1 MDAAGIAERT
11 RPPATAEANGRAPE
25 PHPLADPTM
34 TRAAREARAAW
45 RRAAPE
51 AWRCEL
57 EALYYYTPEYPY
69 DPGHEYEPDW
79 TTDPDYGIDGL
90 HRCRFDADGIRI
102 MADIRAREI
111 QRTARN
117 TTFDKLGDCVEVE
130 TSVHYLAPDNVVRW
144 VLPDLM
150 VLPQVGLLGMATS
163 PDRAL
168 RLDQGAPPPA
178 LILEILSYGGLQRDL
193 EDKRQLYADLGVREY
208 LVYDLGG
215 KRRRRSPRELL
226 LYRLEG
232 GLYHKVDPAPKET
245 ALDPD
250 VHWSDVFS
258 AYIRMMPDPQ
268 EKFSELPEEQRPPP
282 RFQWWDEEQ
291 ERWRDRQTDA
301 EHEQDR
307 VVQERDRVAQERD
320 QAVQE
325 RDQAA
330 QERDQ
335 AAQERNRLVDLL
347 HQLLPAQLDADL
359 RARIIARWQED
370 GPPTDAVARILAVRE
385 APDAWRTL
393 LLPDEFDDDHGP
405 DHLTPPRKPSS
416 P

>member
-1 MDAAGIAERT
+1 MDAAGIVERT

-130 TSVHYLAPDNVVRW
+130 TSVRYLAPDNVVRW

-168 RLDQGAPPPA
+168 RLDRGAPPPA

-215 KRRRRSPRELL
+215 KRRRKSPRELL

-245 ALDPD
+245 ASDPD
-250 VHWSDVFS
+250 VHWSDVFDT
-258 AYIRMMPDPQ
+258 YIRMMPDPQ

-282 RFQWWDEEQ
+282 RFQWWDATEA
-291 ERWRDRQTDA
+291 RWRDRETDA
-301 EHEQDR
+301 QLRQKQEKHEIRLQGLLEGETRMAVNALHTLLAKDLTPSDR
-307 VVQERDRVAQERD
+307 ANWRQHGPPADAVDRLL
-320 QAVQE
+320 AVQQTPSE
-325 RDQAA
+325 
-330 QERDQ
+330 
-335 AAQERNRLVDLL
+335 
-347 HQLLPAQLDADL
+347 
-359 RARIIARWQED
+359 
-370 GPPTDAVARILAVRE
+370 
-385 APDAWRTL
+385 WRTL
-393 LLPDEFDDDHGP
+393 LLLDKPNN
-405 DHLTPPRKPSS
+405 TPPTS
-416 P
+416 PPQSRR

>member
-11 RPPATAEANGRAPE
+11 RPPATTEANGRAPE
-25 PHPLADPTM
+25 PHPLFDPTM
-34 TRAAREARAAW
+34 TRAAREERAAG

-51 AWRCEL
+51 AWQCEL
-57 EALYYYTPEYPY
+57 EALYHYTPEYPY
-69 DPGHEYEPDW
+69 DPVHEYEPDW

-117 TTFDKLGDCVEVE
+117 TTFHKLGDCVEVE

-168 RLDQGAPPPA
+168 RLDRGAPPPV

-215 KRRRRSPRELL
+215 KRRRGSPRELL

-232 GLYHKVDPAPKET
+232 GIYRKVDPEPKKT
-245 ALDPD
+245 ASDPD
-250 VHWSDVFS
+250 VHWSDVFG

-268 EKFSELPEEQRPPP
+268 EKFSELPEEQRPHP
-282 RFQWWDEEQ
+282 RFQWWDEGQ
-291 ERWRDRQTDA
+291 ERWRDRQTDD
-301 EHEQDR
+301 EHKQNR
-307 VVQERDRVAQERD
+307 IVQERDRFMQERNQATQERNQATQERD
-320 QAVQE
+320 RAT
-325 RDQAA
+325 
-330 QERDQ
+330 
-335 AAQERNRLVDLL
+335 QERNQLVDLL

-393 LLPDEFDDDHGP
+393 LLPDESDDDHGP
-405 DHLTPPRKPSS
+405 DHLTPPREPFS